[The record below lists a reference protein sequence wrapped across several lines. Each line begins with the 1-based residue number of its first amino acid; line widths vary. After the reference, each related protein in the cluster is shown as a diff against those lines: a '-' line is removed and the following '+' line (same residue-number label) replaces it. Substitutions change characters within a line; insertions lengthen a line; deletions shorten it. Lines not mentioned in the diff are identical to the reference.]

1 MAASA
6 SVLASCQS
14 CRFLWFEAADG
25 LKLALRLQ
33 NLSNATLLQSCV
45 WRGLIVLF
53 LLLFLETL
61 PSLRFCVLP
70 ISSIAS
76 LHFISGIMVK
86 KTKKKQDLHGLID
99 QFLDSCDLIFNCV
112 LFTSGFSQLSGL
124 LKTTILQYLRHINII
139 YWLVVIF
146 LCWSCTSWTRYYAK
160 NTLRELLFHTVT
172 YSYFCIVSCCH
183 LVVLLLSLL
192 YTQWSKGSKNCFI
205 GLKHRLLPF
214 LGEK

>member
-1 MAASA
+1 M
-6 SVLASCQS
+6 
-14 CRFLWFEAADG
+14 
-25 LKLALRLQ
+25 
-33 NLSNATLLQSCV
+33 
-45 WRGLIVLF
+45 
-53 LLLFLETL
+53 
-61 PSLRFCVLP
+61 
-70 ISSIAS
+70 
-76 LHFISGIMVK
+76 
-86 KTKKKQDLHGLID
+86 HGLID

-192 YTQWSKGSKNCFI
+192 YTQ
-205 GLKHRLLPF
+205 
-214 LGEK
+214 